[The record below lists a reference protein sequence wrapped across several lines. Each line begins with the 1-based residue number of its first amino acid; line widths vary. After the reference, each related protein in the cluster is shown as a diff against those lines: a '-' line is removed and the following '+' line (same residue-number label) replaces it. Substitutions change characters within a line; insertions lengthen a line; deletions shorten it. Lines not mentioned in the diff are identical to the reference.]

1 MTSWQAMVQR
11 AKGELIAG
19 VEPTWFGQQQLV
31 ESWRRCVPQL
41 GDPSELRCIPTVP
54 ESWLDDTSLEL
65 LREPLD
71 ALKDSLHD
79 TGAALLLTD
88 ARGLVLARWFED
100 RSAGTHLDSVG
111 SQRAADLSETSVGTT
126 AVSLALRASTS
137 VRVAGS
143 EHFSDFFSHSA
154 CVAEPIANPVS
165 AEVLAVIT
173 LTSPLNPRIDLMHG
187 WLATIRIHL
196 HLHLKHRLSRPSS
209 LRIRDTEEWA
219 LRQALAETNGD
230 IAQTCALLGLSR
242 ATVYRRIRRFRII
255 VPDSVSH

>member
-41 GDPSELRCIPTVP
+41 GDPSELRGIPTVP

-65 LREPLD
+65 LLEPLD

-126 AVSLALRASTS
+126 TVSLALRASTS

-165 AEVLAVIT
+165 AEVLAVIKFRRWKGLEFSASKKEYQFDEVPA
-173 LTSPLNPRIDLMHG
+173 LTQAG
-187 WLATIRIHL
+187 WTQEKYQQEKLADER
-196 HLHLKHRLSRPSS
+196 SF
-209 LRIRDTEEWA
+209 EE
-219 LRQALAETNGD
+219 Q
-230 IAQTCALLGLSR
+230 C
-242 ATVYRRIRRFRII
+242 
-255 VPDSVSH
+255 